1 MSGYFCCYCYY
12 HELPLPGLLLP
23 SAATANHY
31 YYHELPLPLLPAGRV
46 EGSLGQ
52 PFQNGPKIPKI
63 TKLDS
68 TKKSGQ
74 HRPQDRQHGT
84 SLRTAHR
91 RCNAWDKP
99 KPHNKTRGG
108 PCWDA
113 WAVAAGCSAGCKQS
127 ETQFQSRSGIW
138 VQVSKVV
145 VDTWS
150 QMKGR
155 MGLSPRYGREFHPFV
170 RPYSKISKFL
180 CEKSSRYCRLLERT
194 SLCPPPHIR
203 CRRMWGA
210 ATR

>member
-1 MSGYFCCYCYY
+1 MAQKIQKSQNW
-12 HELPLPGLLLP
+12 
-23 SAATANHY
+23 TA
-31 YYHELPLPLLPAGRV
+31 LRRV
-46 EGSLGQ
+46 
-52 PFQNGPKIPKI
+52 
-63 TKLDS
+63 DS
-68 TKKSGQ
+68 TGLKIVNMV
-74 HRPQDRQHGT
+74 RPCAPLIGDVTHGI
-84 SLRTAHR
+84 
-91 RCNAWDKP
+91 KP

-180 CEKSSRYCRLLERT
+180 CEKSCRNRHALCSGA
-194 SLCPPPHIR
+194 SLSAPSHPLPSDVGGGHTLTAS
-203 CRRMWGA
+203 GA
-210 ATR
+210 GGNPFELVSAVKKHRIYIYM